1 MLIWNGSGRITLKE
15 LDEHI
20 ALLLKRIPESP
31 GVYQYFNTDGQII
44 YVGKAK
50 NLHRR
55 VNSYFQKDQQTY
67 KTKQLVKHIAD
78 IKYIVVNSEQDAF
91 LLENNLIKQ
100 HQPHYN
106 ILLKDGK
113 SYPSICITK
122 EAFPRIYKTRNI
134 DKRIGEYFGPYSYS
148 NVVDLLLELIHKLYP
163 LRTCQM
169 AITKDSIAKN
179 KHKVCLK
186 YHLGTCCG
194 ICENKVSQDEY
205 SNWIRFAKQII
216 QGNAQEIEKELQQ
229 QMLTL
234 SDQMKYEEAA
244 LVKEKYELL
253 ERFRSKTVITNTNA
267 GEIDVFGYAE
277 DGDKVYIS
285 ILHLNHGS
293 IVQGQTVEYRKQMDE
308 PKEEM
313 LAFGMQELREQL
325 NSQTKEVIVPF
336 IPDVIDENI
345 HIHVAISG
353 DKKKLLDLANRNV
366 EQYKQDRIKQND
378 KLNPEQRATRILGQ
392 LQSLLQLPTLPVFID
407 SFDNS
412 NIQGSNPVAGC
423 VVFKK
428 AKPCKSEYKRFQI
441 KTVVG
446 ADDYA
451 SMREVVRRRYQHL
464 IDDNQ
469 PLPNLIIAD
478 GGIGQMHAIREAVED
493 QLGLNIPIAGLKKDS
508 HHRTQTLLY
517 GFPPAEIDMPVTSE
531 VFRFMTQI
539 QDEVHRFAISYHKS
553 KRSKAQIKSQLDDIQ
568 GVGPAYKQKLLRHF
582 GSISKIKSATI
593 DELTEIVG
601 TSRASSIYEFF
612 NSDLSL

>member
-1 MLIWNGSGRITLKE
+1 MKQK
-15 LDEHI
+15 DEHI
-20 ALLLKRIPESP
+20 TLLLKRIPENP

-78 IKYIVVNSEQDAF
+78 IKYIVVDSEQDAF

-122 EAFPRIYKTRNI
+122 EDYPRIFKTRTI
-134 DKRIGEYFGPYSYS
+134 DKKIGDFFGPFSYG
-148 NVVDLLLELIHKLYP
+148 NTVDLFLELIHKLYP
-163 LRTCQM
+163 IRTCKM
-169 AITKDSIAKN
+169 LLTKDSVTKQ

-194 ICENKVSQDEY
+194 ICENKVSKEIY
-205 SNWIRFAKQII
+205 NEWISQAKKII
-216 QGNAQEIEKELQQ
+216 QGNAHEIEKDLQQ
-229 QMLTL
+229 KMLTL
-234 SDQMKYEEAA
+234 SEQMKYEQAA
-244 LVKEKYELL
+244 TVKEKYELL
-253 ERFRSKTVITNTNA
+253 ERFRSKTVITNTKA

-277 DGDKVYIS
+277 DGEKVYIS
-285 ILHLNHGS
+285 ILHLNNGS
-293 IVQGQTVEYRKQMDE
+293 IVQGQTVEYRKQLDE

-313 LAFGMQELREQL
+313 LAFGMQELREQIG
-325 NSQTKEVIVPF
+325 SKTKEVIVPF
-336 IPDVIDENI
+336 IPDVIDENL
-345 HIHVAISG
+345 HVNIANSG
-353 DKKKLLDLANRNV
+353 DKKKLLDLANHNV

-378 KLNPEQRATRILGQ
+378 KLNPDQRATRILGQ
-392 LQSLLQLPTLPVFID
+392 LQSLLQLPTLPVLID

-412 NIQGSNPVAGC
+412 NIQGSSPVAGC

-441 KTVVG
+441 KTVSG
-446 ADDYA
+446 PDDYA
-451 SMREVVRRRYQHL
+451 SMREVVRRRYQDL
-464 IDDNQ
+464 IDNNQ

-493 QLGLNIPIAGLKKDS
+493 QLGLHIPIAGLKKDT

-517 GFPPAEIDMPVTSE
+517 GFPPVEIDMPITSE
-531 VFRFMTQI
+531 IFRFMVQI
-539 QDEVHRFAISYHKS
+539 QDEVHRFAISYHKN

-568 GVGPAYKQKLLRHF
+568 GVGPIIKQKLLRHF
-582 GSISKIKSATI
+582 GSVTKIKSATI
-593 DELTEIVG
+593 DELAQIVG
-601 TSRASSIYEFF
+601 TSRASTIYEYFQA
-612 NSDLSL
+612 NLSL

>member
-1 MLIWNGSGRITLKE
+1 MLIWHGSGRITLKE

-31 GVYQYFNTDGQII
+31 GVYQYFNTDGRII

-55 VNSYFQKDQQTY
+55 VSSYFQKDQQTY

-113 SYPSICITK
+113 SYPSICITT
-122 EAFPRIYKTRNI
+122 EAYPRIFKTRNI
-134 DKRIGEYFGPYSYS
+134 DKRVGEYFGPYSYS
-148 NVVDLLLELIHKLYP
+148 NVVDILLELIHKLYP

-205 SNWIRFAKQII
+205 LSWIQAAKQII
-216 QGNAQEIEKELQQ
+216 QGNAHEIEKDLQR
-229 QMLTL
+229 QMMTF
-234 SDQMKYEEAA
+234 SEKMEYEKAA
-244 LVKEKYELL
+244 LIKEKYELL

-293 IVQGQTVEYRKQMDE
+293 IVKGQTVEYRKQMDE

-325 NSQTKEVIVPF
+325 GSQTKEVIVPF
-336 IPDVIDENI
+336 IPDVIDENL

-353 DKKKLLDLANRNV
+353 DKKRLLDLANRNV

-441 KTVVG
+441 KTVEG

-464 IDDNQ
+464 IDENQ

-493 QLGLNIPIAGLKKDS
+493 QLGLQIPIAGLKKDS

-517 GFPPAEIDMPVTSE
+517 GFPPAEIDMPITSE

-539 QDEVHRFAISYHKS
+539 QDEVHRFAITYHK
-553 KRSKAQIKSQLDDIQ
+553 KQRSKAQIKSQLDDIQ
-568 GVGPAYKQKLLRHF
+568 GVGPAMKQKLLQHF

-593 DELTEIVG
+593 DELTKIVG

-612 NSDLSL
+612 NGNLSL

>member
-1 MLIWNGSGRITLKE
+1 MLIWHGGGRITLKE

-55 VNSYFQKDQQTY
+55 VSSYFQKDQQTY

-122 EAFPRIYKTRNI
+122 EAYPRIFKTRNI
-134 DKRIGEYFGPYSYS
+134 DKRVGEYFGPYSYS
-148 NVVDLLLELIHKLYP
+148 NVVDILLELIHKLYP

-194 ICENKVSQDEY
+194 ICENKVSQEEY
-205 SNWIRFAKQII
+205 LSWIQAAKQII
-216 QGNAQEIEKELQQ
+216 QGNAHEIEKDLQR
-229 QMLTL
+229 QMMTF
-234 SDQMKYEEAA
+234 SEKMEYEKAA
-244 LVKEKYELL
+244 LIKEKYELL
-253 ERFRSKTVITNTNA
+253 ERFRSKTVITNTSA

-293 IVQGQTVEYRKQMDE
+293 IVKGQTVEYRKQMDE

-325 NSQTKEVIVPF
+325 GSQTKEVIVPF
-336 IPDVIDENI
+336 IPDVIDENL

-353 DKKKLLDLANRNV
+353 DKKRLLDLANRNV

-441 KTVVG
+441 KTVEG

-464 IDDNQ
+464 IDENQ

-493 QLGLNIPIAGLKKDS
+493 QLGLQIPIAGLKKDS

-517 GFPPAEIDMPVTSE
+517 GFPPAEIDMPITSE

-539 QDEVHRFAISYHKS
+539 QDEVHRFAITYHK
-553 KRSKAQIKSQLDDIQ
+553 KQRSKAQIKSQLDDIQ
-568 GVGPAYKQKLLRHF
+568 GVGPAMKQKLLQHF

-593 DELTEIVG
+593 DELTKIVG
-601 TSRASSIYEFF
+601 TYRASSIYEFF
-612 NSDLSL
+612 NGNLSL

>member
-1 MLIWNGSGRITLKE
+1 MKQK
-15 LDEHI
+15 DEHI
-20 ALLLKRIPESP
+20 TLLLKRIPENP

-78 IKYIVVNSEQDAF
+78 IKYIVVDSEQDAF

-122 EAFPRIYKTRNI
+122 EDYPRIFKTRTI
-134 DKRIGEYFGPYSYS
+134 DKKIGDFFGPFSYG
-148 NVVDLLLELIHKLYP
+148 NTVDLFLELIHKLYP
-163 LRTCQM
+163 IRTCKM
-169 AITKDSIAKN
+169 PLTKDSVTKQ

-194 ICENKVSQDEY
+194 ICENKVSKDIYNE
-205 SNWIRFAKQII
+205 WISQAKKII
-216 QGNAQEIEKELQQ
+216 QGNAHEIEKDLQQ
-229 QMLTL
+229 KMLTL
-234 SDQMKYEEAA
+234 SEQMKYEQAA
-244 LVKEKYELL
+244 TVKEKYELL
-253 ERFRSKTVITNTNA
+253 ERFRSKTVITNTKA

-277 DGDKVYIS
+277 DGEKVYIS
-285 ILHLNHGS
+285 ILHLNNGS
-293 IVQGQTVEYRKQMDE
+293 IVQGQTVEYRKQLDE

-313 LAFGMQELREQL
+313 LAFGMQELREQIG
-325 NSQTKEVIVPF
+325 SKTKEVIVPF
-336 IPDVIDENI
+336 IPDVIDENL
-345 HIHVAISG
+345 HVNIANSG
-353 DKKKLLDLANRNV
+353 DKKKLLDLANHNV

-378 KLNPEQRATRILGQ
+378 KLNPDQRATRILGQ

-412 NIQGSNPVAGC
+412 NIQGSSPVAGC

-441 KTVVG
+441 KTVSG
-446 ADDYA
+446 PDDYA
-451 SMREVVRRRYQHL
+451 SMREVVRRRYQDL
-464 IDDNQ
+464 IDNNQ

-493 QLGLNIPIAGLKKDS
+493 QLGLHIPIAGLKKDT

-517 GFPPAEIDMPVTSE
+517 GFPPVEIDMPITSE
-531 VFRFMTQI
+531 IFRFMVQI
-539 QDEVHRFAISYHKS
+539 QDEVHRFAISYHKN

-568 GVGPAYKQKLLRHF
+568 GVGPIIKQKLLRHF
-582 GSISKIKSATI
+582 GSVTKIKSATI
-593 DELTEIVG
+593 DELAQIVG
-601 TSRASSIYEFF
+601 TYRASTIYEYFQA
-612 NSDLSL
+612 NLSL